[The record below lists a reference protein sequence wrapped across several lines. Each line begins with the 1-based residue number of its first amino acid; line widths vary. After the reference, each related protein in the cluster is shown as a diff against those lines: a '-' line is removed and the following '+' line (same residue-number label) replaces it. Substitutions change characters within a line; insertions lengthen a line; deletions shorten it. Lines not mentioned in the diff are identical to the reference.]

1 VAGTKETCHS
11 ARDGEPTMSHSTQQI
26 TAQFLADRHRLM
38 AFIHGLLR
46 DPQTSEDIFQEVW
59 MKLSSELEKGVAIQ
73 NPPAWCRTVARNLI
87 LMHWRSQKSA
97 KVVVD
102 STLIE
107 FLDSVEQAFAEN
119 EMVNETGPE
128 RRRALGDCLRALPEK
143 SRHLVALKY
152 EQELPLRD
160 IATRVGQSC
169 DSVIKALLRLRQAL
183 ATCVEKKLKL
193 QELGL

>member
-1 VAGTKETCHS
+1 
-11 ARDGEPTMSHSTQQI
+11 MSQTTQQI

-38 AFIHGLLR
+38 SFIHGLLR
-46 DPQTSEDIFQEVW
+46 DPQTSEDVFQEVW
-59 MKLSSELEKGVAIQ
+59 LKLSAELGKGVAIQ

-97 KVVVD
+97 KIVVD

-119 EMVNETGPE
+119 EAVNETSPE
-128 RRRALGDCLRALPEK
+128 RRRALGDCVRALPEK

-152 EQELPLRD
+152 EQELPLKD
-160 IATRVGQSC
+160 IATKVGQSC
-169 DSVIKALLRLRQAL
+169 DGVIKALVRLRQAL